1 MKRRLTA
8 LLLVLICLP
17 LTACQ
22 KQQNLYSAT
31 WFDLFDTVAI
41 VQGYA
46 DSQDS
51 WNAQTQ
57 AMYSDLQRYNEL
69 FDIYHHY
76 DGVINLYD
84 VNARAAAAPVQV
96 SDELYAFLRWCKD
109 TAYPAANGA
118 TNIAAGAVLR
128 LWHDARESDSPVPPD
143 ADAIAAAL
151 AHIDVEDLVLDDAA
165 QTVYFADPEMA
176 LDVGAVGKGYAVEQ
190 TARAAQARGL
200 TSALL
205 NIGGNVR
212 AIGTKPGGKP
222 WTAGVENPW
231 GDDPAYIQAVELA
244 DGDSLVIS
252 GDYQRYF
259 EYDGVR
265 YAHLIDLTTG
275 YPARYVS
282 SVAVLARADTGG
294 LADALSTGLFCLPE
308 ETGQALAAQNHYAVL
323 WMRPDETERRL
334 AAIKT
339 TPRLPEI
346 GGYIF
351 AVNLYKLYNSH
362 RCGLMIVRQSRSPCS
377 KPWMRTSAVAMF
389 VATGTLC
396 TSQMRSRFISFGSL
410 GLALMGSRKKSSM
423 STSSQ
428 AMRATIC
435 SAPPWPPGRNF
446 VTFSPAFSSTRRPVV
461 PVASRR
467 CCSKIWRYAIQNCT
481 INSFLESW
489 AINAIV
495 IGKCHHPSQQSTIY

>member
-1 MKRRLTA
+1 MSKPVAPFKGCRFILA
-8 LLLVLICLP
+8 GAPLLSRAAP
-17 LTACQ
+17 
-22 KQQNLYSAT
+22 SAPS
-31 WFDLFDTVAI
+31 A
-41 VQGYA
+41 
-46 DSQDS
+46 
-51 WNAQTQ
+51 
-57 AMYSDLQRYNEL
+57 R
-69 FDIYHHY
+69 H
-76 DGVINLYD
+76 
-84 VNARAAAAPVQV
+84 ARAAAAPVQV

-128 LWHDARESDSPVPPD
+128 LWHDARESDSPAPPD

-151 AHIDVEDLVLDDAA
+151 AHIDIEDLVLDDAA

-323 WMRPDETERRL
+323 WMHPDET
-334 AAIKT
+334 T
-339 TPRLPEI
+339 
-346 GGYIF
+346 
-351 AVNLYKLYNSH
+351 
-362 RCGLMIVRQSRSPCS
+362 SRS
-377 KPWMRTSAVAMF
+377 AD
-389 VATGTLC
+389 
-396 TSQMRSRFISFGSL
+396 
-410 GLALMGSRKKSSM
+410 
-423 STSSQ
+423 
-428 AMRATIC
+428 
-435 SAPPWPPGRNF
+435 WP
-446 VTFSPAFSSTRRPVV
+446 
-461 PVASRR
+461 
-467 CCSKIWRYAIQNCT
+467 Q
-481 INSFLESW
+481 
-489 AINAIV
+489 
-495 IGKCHHPSQQSTIY
+495 

>member
-8 LLLVLICLP
+8 LLLVLLCLP

-96 SDELYAFLRWCKD
+96 SDELYAFCAGVKTPLTLPP
-109 TAYPAANGA
+109 TARRTSPQVRCCACGTTRGKA
-118 TNIAAGAVLR
+118 T
-128 LWHDARESDSPVPPD
+128 PCPPD

-323 WMRPDETERRL
+323 WMHPDET
-334 AAIKT
+334 T
-339 TPRLPEI
+339 
-346 GGYIF
+346 
-351 AVNLYKLYNSH
+351 
-362 RCGLMIVRQSRSPCS
+362 SRS
-377 KPWMRTSAVAMF
+377 AD
-389 VATGTLC
+389 
-396 TSQMRSRFISFGSL
+396 
-410 GLALMGSRKKSSM
+410 
-423 STSSQ
+423 
-428 AMRATIC
+428 
-435 SAPPWPPGRNF
+435 WP
-446 VTFSPAFSSTRRPVV
+446 
-461 PVASRR
+461 
-467 CCSKIWRYAIQNCT
+467 Q
-481 INSFLESW
+481 
-489 AINAIV
+489 
-495 IGKCHHPSQQSTIY
+495 

>member
-1 MKRRLTA
+1 MKVKQKKSALLPGLITVLMVVAAVAGGLRMTDPDGGRLDTMRQELETITAENEGLTA
-8 LLLVLICLP
+8 QVEALRTETAEQKALP
-17 LTACQ
+17 EAIQ
-22 KQQNLYSAT
+22 KQKDEGFRLLGELERQIRAGESDKRIAYLTFDDGPYDNTTDAILDILKEKGVHATFFLRHRPDHVAQIQREIREGHTLANHSYSHKIKA
-31 WFDLFDTVAI
+31 VY
-41 VQGYA
+41 QSA
-46 DSQDS
+46 DSCIKEIRDQQK
-51 WNAQTQ
+51 WLT
-57 AMYSDLQRYNEL
+57 ETVGVTPE
-69 FDIYHHY
+69 IYRFP
-76 DGVINLYD
+76 GGS
-84 VNARAAAAPVQV
+84 P
-96 SDELYAFLRWCKD
+96 
-109 TAYPAANGA
+109 TAGNKKQ
-118 TNIAAGAVLR
+118 
-128 LWHDARESDSPVPPD
+128 
-143 ADAIAAAL
+143 AIAAAL

-165 QTVYFADPEMA
+165 QTVYFTDPEMA

-323 WMRPDETERRL
+323 WMHPDET
-334 AAIKT
+334 T
-339 TPRLPEI
+339 
-346 GGYIF
+346 
-351 AVNLYKLYNSH
+351 
-362 RCGLMIVRQSRSPCS
+362 SRS
-377 KPWMRTSAVAMF
+377 AD
-389 VATGTLC
+389 
-396 TSQMRSRFISFGSL
+396 
-410 GLALMGSRKKSSM
+410 
-423 STSSQ
+423 
-428 AMRATIC
+428 
-435 SAPPWPPGRNF
+435 WP
-446 VTFSPAFSSTRRPVV
+446 
-461 PVASRR
+461 
-467 CCSKIWRYAIQNCT
+467 Q
-481 INSFLESW
+481 
-489 AINAIV
+489 
-495 IGKCHHPSQQSTIY
+495 

>member
-8 LLLVLICLP
+8 LLLVLLCLP

-57 AMYSDLQRYNEL
+57 AVYSDLQRYNEL
-69 FDIYHHY
+69 FDIYYHY

-128 LWHDARESDSPVPPD
+128 LWHDARESDSPAPPD

-151 AHIDVEDLVLDDAA
+151 AHIDIEDLVLDDAA

-212 AIGTKPGGKP
+212 AIGTKPGGKL

-231 GDDPAYIQAVELA
+231 SDDPAYIQAVELA

-323 WMRPDETERRL
+323 WMHPDET
-334 AAIKT
+334 T
-339 TPRLPEI
+339 
-346 GGYIF
+346 
-351 AVNLYKLYNSH
+351 
-362 RCGLMIVRQSRSPCS
+362 SRS
-377 KPWMRTSAVAMF
+377 AD
-389 VATGTLC
+389 
-396 TSQMRSRFISFGSL
+396 
-410 GLALMGSRKKSSM
+410 
-423 STSSQ
+423 
-428 AMRATIC
+428 
-435 SAPPWPPGRNF
+435 WP
-446 VTFSPAFSSTRRPVV
+446 
-461 PVASRR
+461 
-467 CCSKIWRYAIQNCT
+467 Q
-481 INSFLESW
+481 
-489 AINAIV
+489 
-495 IGKCHHPSQQSTIY
+495 

>member
-1 MKRRLTA
+1 MKVKQKKSALLPGLITVLMVVAAVAGGLRMTDPDGGRLDTMRQELETITAENEGLTA
-8 LLLVLICLP
+8 QVEALRTETAEQKALP
-17 LTACQ
+17 EAIQ
-22 KQQNLYSAT
+22 KQKDEGFRLLGELERQIRAGESDKRIAYLTFDDGPYDNTTDAILDILKEKGVHATFFLRHRPDHVAQIQREIREGHTLANHSYSHKIKA
-31 WFDLFDTVAI
+31 VY
-41 VQGYA
+41 QSA
-46 DSQDS
+46 DSCIKEIRDQQK
-51 WNAQTQ
+51 WLT
-57 AMYSDLQRYNEL
+57 ETVGVTPE
-69 FDIYHHY
+69 IYRFP
-76 DGVINLYD
+76 GGS
-84 VNARAAAAPVQV
+84 P
-96 SDELYAFLRWCKD
+96 
-109 TAYPAANGA
+109 TAGNKKQ
-118 TNIAAGAVLR
+118 
-128 LWHDARESDSPVPPD
+128 
-143 ADAIAAAL
+143 AIAAAL
-151 AHIDVEDLVLDDAA
+151 AHIDIEDLVLDDAA

-323 WMRPDETERRL
+323 WMHPDET
-334 AAIKT
+334 T
-339 TPRLPEI
+339 
-346 GGYIF
+346 
-351 AVNLYKLYNSH
+351 
-362 RCGLMIVRQSRSPCS
+362 SRS
-377 KPWMRTSAVAMF
+377 AD
-389 VATGTLC
+389 
-396 TSQMRSRFISFGSL
+396 
-410 GLALMGSRKKSSM
+410 
-423 STSSQ
+423 
-428 AMRATIC
+428 
-435 SAPPWPPGRNF
+435 WP
-446 VTFSPAFSSTRRPVV
+446 
-461 PVASRR
+461 
-467 CCSKIWRYAIQNCT
+467 Q
-481 INSFLESW
+481 
-489 AINAIV
+489 
-495 IGKCHHPSQQSTIY
+495 

>member
-8 LLLVLICLP
+8 LLLVLLCLP

-128 LWHDARESDSPVPPD
+128 LWHDARESDSPAPPD

-151 AHIDVEDLVLDDAA
+151 THIDIEDLVLDDAA

-176 LDVGAVGKGYAVEQ
+176 LDVGAVGKGYACLLY
-190 TARAAQARGL
+190 TSDAA
-200 TSALL
+200 
-205 NIGGNVR
+205 
-212 AIGTKPGGKP
+212 
-222 WTAGVENPW
+222 
-231 GDDPAYIQAVELA
+231 
-244 DGDSLVIS
+244 
-252 GDYQRYF
+252 
-259 EYDGVR
+259 
-265 YAHLIDLTTG
+265 
-275 YPARYVS
+275 
-282 SVAVLARADTGG
+282 
-294 LADALSTGLFCLPE
+294 
-308 ETGQALAAQNHYAVL
+308 
-323 WMRPDETERRL
+323 DE
-334 AAIKT
+334 
-339 TPRLPEI
+339 
-346 GGYIF
+346 
-351 AVNLYKLYNSH
+351 
-362 RCGLMIVRQSRSPCS
+362 
-377 KPWMRTSAVAMF
+377 
-389 VATGTLC
+389 
-396 TSQMRSRFISFGSL
+396 
-410 GLALMGSRKKSSM
+410 
-423 STSSQ
+423 
-428 AMRATIC
+428 
-435 SAPPWPPGRNF
+435 
-446 VTFSPAFSSTRRPVV
+446 
-461 PVASRR
+461 
-467 CCSKIWRYAIQNCT
+467 
-481 INSFLESW
+481 
-489 AINAIV
+489 
-495 IGKCHHPSQQSTIY
+495 

>member
-1 MKRRLTA
+1 MKRRLAA
-8 LLLVLICLP
+8 LALAMLLCLP

-22 KQQNLYSAT
+22 KQQKLYSAT
-31 WFDLFDTVAI
+31 WFDLFDTVAV

-46 DSQDS
+46 ASQQD
-51 WNAQTQ
+51 WDRQ
-57 AMYSDLQRYNEL
+57 AAVLYDDLAHYNWL
-69 FDIYHHY
+69 FDIYNHY
-76 DGVINLYD
+76 DDVVNLYD
-84 VNARAAAAPVQV
+84 VNAQAAAAPVRV
-96 SDELYAFLRWCKD
+96 GDELYAFLRWCKD
-109 TAYPAANGA
+109 TAYPATDGA

-128 LWHDARESDSPVPPD
+128 LWHDARESDSPAPPD

-151 AHIDVEDLVLDDAA
+151 AHIDIEDLVLDDAA

-323 WMRPDETERRL
+323 WMHPDET
-334 AAIKT
+334 T
-339 TPRLPEI
+339 
-346 GGYIF
+346 
-351 AVNLYKLYNSH
+351 
-362 RCGLMIVRQSRSPCS
+362 SRS
-377 KPWMRTSAVAMF
+377 AD
-389 VATGTLC
+389 
-396 TSQMRSRFISFGSL
+396 
-410 GLALMGSRKKSSM
+410 
-423 STSSQ
+423 
-428 AMRATIC
+428 
-435 SAPPWPPGRNF
+435 WP
-446 VTFSPAFSSTRRPVV
+446 
-461 PVASRR
+461 
-467 CCSKIWRYAIQNCT
+467 Q
-481 INSFLESW
+481 
-489 AINAIV
+489 
-495 IGKCHHPSQQSTIY
+495 

>member
-8 LLLVLICLP
+8 LLLVLLCLP

-51 WNAQTQ
+51 WNAQAQ
-57 AMYSDLQRYNEL
+57 AVYSDLQRYNEL

-128 LWHDARESDSPVPPD
+128 LWHDARESDSPAPPD
-143 ADAIAAAL
+143 ADVIAAAL
-151 AHIDVEDLVLDDAA
+151 AHLDIEDLVLDDAA

-265 YAHLIDLTTG
+265 YAHLTTG

-323 WMRPDETERRL
+323 WMHPDET
-334 AAIKT
+334 T
-339 TPRLPEI
+339 
-346 GGYIF
+346 
-351 AVNLYKLYNSH
+351 
-362 RCGLMIVRQSRSPCS
+362 SRS
-377 KPWMRTSAVAMF
+377 AD
-389 VATGTLC
+389 
-396 TSQMRSRFISFGSL
+396 
-410 GLALMGSRKKSSM
+410 
-423 STSSQ
+423 
-428 AMRATIC
+428 
-435 SAPPWPPGRNF
+435 WP
-446 VTFSPAFSSTRRPVV
+446 
-461 PVASRR
+461 
-467 CCSKIWRYAIQNCT
+467 Q
-481 INSFLESW
+481 
-489 AINAIV
+489 
-495 IGKCHHPSQQSTIY
+495 

>member
-1 MKRRLTA
+1 MKRRLAA
-8 LLLVLICLP
+8 LALAMLLCLP

-22 KQQNLYSAT
+22 KQQKLYSAT
-31 WFDLFDTVAI
+31 WFDLFDTVAV

-46 DSQDS
+46 ASQQD
-51 WNAQTQ
+51 WDRQT
-57 AMYSDLQRYNEL
+57 AVLYDDLAHYNQL
-69 FDIYHHY
+69 FDIYNHY
-76 DGVINLYD
+76 DDVVNLYD
-84 VNARAAAAPVQV
+84 VNAQAATAPVRV
-96 SDELYAFLRWCKD
+96 GDELYAFLRWCKD
-109 TAYPAANGA
+109 TAYPATDGA

-128 LWHDARESDSPVPPD
+128 LWHDARESDSPAPPD

-151 AHIDVEDLVLDDAA
+151 VHIDIEDLVLDDAA

-212 AIGTKPGGKP
+212 AIGTKPGSKP

-259 EYDGVR
+259 ESAGVR
-265 YAHLIDLTTG
+265 YAHLIDLSTG

-323 WMRPDETERRL
+323 WMHPDET
-334 AAIKT
+334 T
-339 TPRLPEI
+339 
-346 GGYIF
+346 
-351 AVNLYKLYNSH
+351 
-362 RCGLMIVRQSRSPCS
+362 SRS
-377 KPWMRTSAVAMF
+377 AD
-389 VATGTLC
+389 
-396 TSQMRSRFISFGSL
+396 
-410 GLALMGSRKKSSM
+410 
-423 STSSQ
+423 
-428 AMRATIC
+428 
-435 SAPPWPPGRNF
+435 WP
-446 VTFSPAFSSTRRPVV
+446 
-461 PVASRR
+461 
-467 CCSKIWRYAIQNCT
+467 Q
-481 INSFLESW
+481 
-489 AINAIV
+489 
-495 IGKCHHPSQQSTIY
+495 

>member
-8 LLLVLICLP
+8 LLLALLCLP

-128 LWHDARESDSPVPPD
+128 LWHDARESDSPAPPD

-151 AHIDVEDLVLDDAA
+151 AHVDIEDLVLDDAA

-176 LDVGAVGKGYAVEQ
+176 LDVGAVGKGYAVESQ
-190 TARAAQARGL
+190 NPAGTALCAAVAGCPRQCRTRRGGTRCTPEPPESPPFDRCRPGHHHGSPLHRAA
-200 TSALL
+200 
-205 NIGGNVR
+205 
-212 AIGTKPGGKP
+212 
-222 WTAGVENPW
+222 
-231 GDDPAYIQAVELA
+231 
-244 DGDSLVIS
+244 
-252 GDYQRYF
+252 
-259 EYDGVR
+259 
-265 YAHLIDLTTG
+265 H
-275 YPARYVS
+275 
-282 SVAVLARADTGG
+282 
-294 LADALSTGLFCLPE
+294 
-308 ETGQALAAQNHYAVL
+308 
-323 WMRPDETERRL
+323 
-334 AAIKT
+334 
-339 TPRLPEI
+339 
-346 GGYIF
+346 
-351 AVNLYKLYNSH
+351 
-362 RCGLMIVRQSRSPCS
+362 
-377 KPWMRTSAVAMF
+377 
-389 VATGTLC
+389 
-396 TSQMRSRFISFGSL
+396 
-410 GLALMGSRKKSSM
+410 
-423 STSSQ
+423 
-428 AMRATIC
+428 
-435 SAPPWPPGRNF
+435 
-446 VTFSPAFSSTRRPVV
+446 
-461 PVASRR
+461 
-467 CCSKIWRYAIQNCT
+467 WR
-481 INSFLESW
+481 
-489 AINAIV
+489 
-495 IGKCHHPSQQSTIY
+495 